1 MNFTKFHGVPQM
13 LIYQRSWHLFNTF
26 AFIYIM
32 MKSIQHE
39 ILQNPKKILILQ
51 AKRIFITAEHRFLYQ
66 YSRIEND
73 NKVVRVKGE
82 IINSNSGFTAGHSL
96 LIDVGGLRVV
106 HCYTVIRNGFINP
119 HFIFTKINIT
129 QGQCNASPFRILG

>member
-1 MNFTKFHGVPQM
+1 M
-13 LIYQRSWHLFNTF
+13 
-26 AFIYIM
+26 
-32 MKSIQHE
+32 QHE

-106 HCYTVIRNGFINP
+106 HSYTVIRNGFINP

-129 QGQCNASPFRILG
+129 QGQCNASPFSHSGISIVNAIVYKPCHVTLIIGKKLLTK